1 QTYMKTASSFPCRE
15 ETDNPSLLLQ
25 NKKRN
30 TNHED
35 LPDHIWC
42 PPRPGLGPECRREQP
57 LCHIRV
63 CAVVPLRWQ
72 RPPALSPPF
81 QRGELSP
88 RNLEHL
94 ARETDSRS
102 NVQTV
107 KIAKTKTL
115 DKPLFFGYSFSS
127 NPDYAYYE
135 LSTEWGNPFAANPN
149 SLSPGDGCEVFD
161 CAAND
166 AACYSTPAHKKVYG
180 CPQPV
185 TLTADLCQ

>member
-1 QTYMKTASSFPCRE
+1 MKASLITFGALLGLVSAQNAIVNNHCDTSVRSLTMAAPPGPLTTVPKGGTFS
-15 ETDNPSLLLQ
+15 ETFRKSGSVRYAIFFSLRAILY
-25 NKKRN
+25 
-30 TNHED
+30 
-35 LPDHIWC
+35 I
-42 PPRPGLGPECRREQP
+42 
-57 LCHIRV
+57 V
-63 CAVVPLRWQ
+63 
-72 RPPALSPPF
+72 
-81 QRGELSP
+81 
-88 RNLEHL
+88 
-94 ARETDSRS
+94 RETDGRR

-149 SLSPGDGCEVFD
+149 SLSPGDGCEAFD